1 MHRTLADALD
11 AASRRLFRY
20 TNNGKDAPAELWRRH
35 DVLTRALALA
45 DFKTGDKQI
54 RKYLADAGVEL

>member
-1 MHRTLADALD
+1 MHRKLADALD

-45 DFKTGDKQI
+45 DFKATDKEI
-54 RKYLADAGVEL
+54 RTYLAKSGVEL